1 MKTIICRHCDMVSNV
16 PRLPINCV
24 AKCCRCGGAIY
35 KNIKCSP
42 SVLLA
47 LTLSALL
54 IMVPAFYFPL
64 ISVNL
69 LGITED
75 TNLLQGALMMLDNA
89 PVVSVAVLFC
99 AVIAPTLLLSCIAFS
114 SACLTYNY
122 FPAYL
127 PKILHITH
135 SLTHWSMLEVYMIS
149 LMVAIFKLMNYAD
162 LYIGSGFYFFITLML
177 LDMTIISN
185 YSNHAYWERYINA
198 D

>member
-1 MKTIICRHCDMVSNV
+1 MKTIICRHCDMVSNI
-16 PRLPINCV
+16 PHLPINCV
-24 AKCCRCGGAIY
+24 AKCCCCGGSIY
-35 KNIKCSP
+35 KNTKCSP

-47 LTLSALL
+47 LSLSALL

-89 PVVSVAVLFC
+89 PVVSIAVLFC

-127 PKILHITH
+127 PKVLHITH

-162 LYIGSGFYFFITLML
+162 LYFGSGFYFFITLML

-185 YSNHAYWERYINA
+185 YNNHAYWERYINA